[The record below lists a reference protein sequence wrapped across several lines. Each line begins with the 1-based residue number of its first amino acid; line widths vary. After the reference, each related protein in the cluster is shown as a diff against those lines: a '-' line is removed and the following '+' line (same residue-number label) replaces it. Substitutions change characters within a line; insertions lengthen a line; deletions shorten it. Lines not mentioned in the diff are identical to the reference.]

1 MTFYPKK
8 KKKIPNTVVFVRG
21 IKNILK
27 EKCMIH
33 FNVVLWLFVCLF
45 VLTELEVVGNELGFK
60 VLSGFGSE
68 KFGR

>member
-1 MTFYPKK
+1 
-8 KKKIPNTVVFVRG
+8 
-21 IKNILK
+21 
-27 EKCMIH
+27 MIH

-45 VLTELEVVGNELGFK
+45 VLTELEVGGNELGFK